1 MKKNNESFNNDDNN
15 KITALIKLGIWLVFI
30 VVIFIVVNLGNKNDT
45 ELNNSFENSN
55 QEETKPLTYEEKL
68 NKLNDN
74 FKFNYEIKIDNNIYY
89 FSGTRLLTKES
100 GYRLYDS
107 EYVYYFV
114 EDNIIKEVKN
124 GELFDLENL
133 YENIDVNNLK
143 INQIKESIKGKKYIE
158 EENKYNYLLEN
169 NKIVTLYSDSENIR
183 KIEIYLGDDY
193 YKLEFSD
200 IGLVKEIKY

>member
-1 MKKNNESFNNDDNN
+1 VKKNNESFNNDDNN